1 MADAFDQVNLL
12 ANQNTEV
19 GLRTASNTNIGQ
31 AQSFV
36 PTVSGFLQQIDL
48 ALRKVGSP
56 TGAITVGIY
65 TDSGGFPSSTQVGGF
80 ASDVDPATVVTGN
93 PPVAYT
99 AFTWASSLPK
109 LTAGTTYW
117 LVLTGNYTV
126 SGSNYIGIWYDSTGA
141 YSSGKAAT
149 FNSTWSNIT
158 SADFIFRQYINVG
171 STAPLGKKA
180 QTSLQVG
187 VKK

>member
-1 MADAFDQVNLL
+1 MADAIEQSNLL
-12 ANQNTEV
+12 ANQNTEI

-36 PTVSGFLQQIDL
+36 PRRSGFIQQIDL

-56 TGAITVGIY
+56 TGAITIGIY

-80 ASDVDPATVVTGN
+80 AADVDPAGVVTGN

-99 AFTWASSLPK
+99 AFTWASSLPYV
-109 LTAGTTYW
+109 TAGTTYW

-126 SGSNYIGIWYDSTGA
+126 SGTNYIGVWYDSTGA
-141 YSSGKAAT
+141 YASGKAAT
-149 FNSTWSNIT
+149 FNSSWALIAN
-158 SADFIFRQYINVG
+158 ADFIFREWIAVG
-171 STAPLGKKA
+171 AVAPPGKPT
-180 QTSLQVG
+180 QTSISTG
-187 VKK
+187 VAK